1 MILTFVEVLMSSQ
14 SRRYMITINNPFW
27 ESTFEEVDIEHTDL
41 PIKLDH
47 FDLKYMGFY
56 EKLLEYHYVTAY
68 VSDVKPRFVKKT
80 NDDGKS
86 CLVEENY
93 TEKYEAVV
101 KRPYFKDYDSVRKY
115 FENLEDCK
123 YCCGQFE
130 MGEVEN
136 TKHIQSFVVFKN
148 PKSFDRVKVLF
159 PTAHIDVVNGT
170 NTQCRDYCTKNETR
184 VEEPFEFGTFAEMRA
199 RNDIKNFFDL
209 LDSGATDMELRD
221 LSPTLF
227 LKEFK
232 KLNELRLTRK
242 KQLYSKQCRDVEVTY
257 VYGPSGAGKS
267 TYVNDLVVNDTV
279 FRVDSFDKSAF
290 TDYAGEDTLVID
302 EFKGQFNVQ
311 FMNRLL
317 DCFPLKVRGLGSL
330 LPACFTKV
338 YIISNFHYRNLY
350 QSEQV
355 ENSGQYKGFVR
366 RLHNIVHIENDGVP
380 RKERE
385 TIFED
390 IPKSEQ
396 KPYGRQKRIKQIVEY
411 NSGGIASVVYDN
423 NFKKSNGVQ
432 FELLNDIS
440 SDELP
445 F

>member
-1 MILTFVEVLMSSQ
+1 MAKQ
-14 SRRYMITINNPFW
+14 SRRYCITINNPFW
-27 ESTFEEVDIEHTDL
+27 DSSFEEVDISQTDL
-41 PIKLDH
+41 PLRLDYLK
-47 FDLKYMGFY
+47 LKYVEFY
-56 EKLLEYHYVTAY
+56 KDLFEYHYIKNNVTEEKTRL
-68 VSDVKPRFVKKT
+68 VPKT
-80 NDDGKS
+80 NADGVEE
-86 CLVEENY
+86 LVEEKY
-93 TEKYEAVV
+93 VEKYDAVI
-101 KRPYFKDYDSVRKY
+101 KRPYFVNYEAVRTF
-115 FENLEDCK
+115 FEKLEDCK
-123 YCCGQFE
+123 YCVGQLE
-130 MGEVEN
+130 MGKEGQ

-148 PKSFDRVKVLF
+148 PKEFGRVKVLF
-159 PTAHIDVVNGT
+159 PTAHIEAAGGS
-170 NTQCRDYCTKNETR
+170 NTQNRDYCSKSDTQL
-184 VEEPFEFGTFAEMRA
+184 EEPFEFGNFAEERS
-199 RNDIKNFFDL
+199 RTDIKNFFDL

-350 QSEQV
+350 QSEQI

-390 IPKSEQ
+390 IPKCEQ

-411 NSGGIASVVYDN
+411 NSGGIASVVYDK
-423 NFKKSNGVQ
+423 NFKKSNGMQ
-432 FELLNDIS
+432 FELLNDTS